1 MGLCGECGDGP
12 GEKSS
17 ARQQRGARADNGKFI
32 YAPLSFFA
40 CIETKSGMYDML
52 KVHVHRVQRQFRRTR
67 FHGEILQRAMS
78 LRTRRMRI
86 EHIKKALKK
95 HGVCGQLP
103 CVELRAVMPHGDTA
117 LASLLLMHAEIAFTD
132 SLRIN

>member
-17 ARQQRGARADNGKFI
+17 AQQQRGARADNGKFI
-32 YAPLSFFA
+32 Y
-40 CIETKSGMYDML
+40 IETKSGMYDML

>member
-1 MGLCGECGDGP
+1 MDQGRRALP
-12 GEKSS
+12 GSN
-17 ARQQRGARADNGKFI
+17 A
-32 YAPLSFFA
+32 APERTTVNSFTPPYLFFA

-67 FHGEILQRAMS
+67 FHGEILQGAMS

-95 HGVCGQLP
+95 HGLCGQLP
-103 CVELRAVMPHGDTA
+103 CVGLRAVMPQGDTV